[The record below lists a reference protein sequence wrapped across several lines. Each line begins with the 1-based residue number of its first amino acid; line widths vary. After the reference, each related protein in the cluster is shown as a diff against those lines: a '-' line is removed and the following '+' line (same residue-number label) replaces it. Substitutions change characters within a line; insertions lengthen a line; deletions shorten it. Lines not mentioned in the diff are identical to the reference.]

1 MASRSNNSS
10 KTSEPAGNK
19 APDGINTPESEAAGG
34 DGNSAIPALKS
45 AFEAIAAEHGTYLP
59 IGEEQLDE
67 FAARYPLIT
76 AAMTKW
82 QKNAEGGN
90 PHLRV
95 TARQHGFRRGG
106 IAHSAEP
113 TDHLLYGMNPDQV
126 EAILGDPEL
135 FAEIV

>member
-1 MASRSNNSS
+1 MAKPNNSS
-10 KTSEPAGNK
+10 AASRPSGNK
-19 APDGINTPESEAAGG
+19 AADDINTPESEAAGG

-45 AFEAIAAEHGTYLP
+45 AFDAIAAEHGAYLP
-59 IGEEQLDE
+59 VGEEQLDE

-76 AAMTKW
+76 SAMTKW

-90 PHLRV
+90 PRLRV

-106 IAHSAEP
+106 IAHSSQP
-113 TDHLLYGMNPDQV
+113 TEHLLYGMNPDQV
-126 EAILGDPEL
+126 EAILADPEL